1 MSNVEKLKK
10 YLIGDNDD
18 GYLLKEISNEK
29 VIMLSG
35 EWGSGKTHF
44 WHLSDDSIKVKLD
57 QIEKLNIYISLYGK
71 SSLQEIENEVFT
83 KAYYKSLGKDNIEKG
98 AIEKLSSSF
107 SSLSSFIDQFSDIKV
122 TPIVDFVKN
131 LNESSKQSTAK
142 EFIKEGLIIAF
153 DDFERKST
161 LVNLNDLFGFIT
173 NLALQYKATI
183 VIILNDD
190 VFEGKEREVFTN
202 VKEKTVS
209 KYLKFAPTCNEL
221 FELIIQY
228 TKYAILRDD
237 NEIEKTLK
245 DTFDEVGI
253 VNARILIQVLDN
265 LSEWHS
271 KQMYC
276 STFYIR
282 YFVLVNINFILNH
295 HVAQALSYEGGIPNK
310 NSLLTYTLDED
321 VQIKFLTHSTIKSN
335 IDFMLIASKMLEKA
349 KYDVKIIENL
359 KQEILLDEK
368 RIGRIDQNPDNGEI
382 ILNFIDENKSLVKS
396 LHFLISFG
404 LYNYSQSHNQI
415 EVDKLNVIN
424 DFIETGIL

>member
-1 MSNVEKLKK
+1 MSNVEKLRE
-10 YLIGDNDD
+10 YLIGEN
-18 GYLLKEISNEK
+18 GYFLNELSNGK

-44 WHLSDDSIKVKLD
+44 WHLSDDSIKAKLD
-57 QIEKLNIYISLYGK
+57 QNAKPNIYISLYGK

-209 KYLKFAPTCNEL
+209 KYLKFTPTSTEL
-221 FELIIQY
+221 FEIIFN
-228 TKYAILRDD
+228 KYSLDEKYKTIILDAI
-237 NEIEKTLK
+237 NEFGLL
-245 DTFDEVGI
+245 
-253 VNARILIQVLDN
+253 NARIYENVLGN
-265 LSEWHS
+265 FQEYV
-271 KQMYC
+271 KK
-276 STFYIR
+276 YIEMTEQEIR
-282 YFVLVNINFILNH
+282 FFVLTLINFNLNH
-295 HVAQALSYEGGIPNK
+295 IVFKLYGYKSDFGDNWKLPVNFTEFKELP
-310 NSLLTYTLDED
+310 SDLLNAIN
-321 VQIKFLTHSTIKSN
+321 QQLTQSRDKLRTQSELM
-335 IDFMLIASKMLEKA
+335 DMLEKILSA
-349 KYDVKIIENL
+349 VYQTVNATGEKSKPTEKLREDIKRMNKYANIIWSYWRLETKLEYRKDV
-359 KQEILLDEK
+359 DEK
-368 RIGRIDQNPDNGEI
+368 SIRQM
-382 ILNFIDENKSLVKS
+382 
-396 LHFLISFG
+396 
-404 LYNYSQSHNQI
+404 
-415 EVDKLNVIN
+415 N

>member
-1 MSNVEKLKK
+1 MDNVEKLKK
-10 YLIGDNDD
+10 YLIGEN
-18 GYLLKEISNEK
+18 GYLLNELSNGK

-44 WHLSDDSIKVKLD
+44 WHLSDDSIKAKLD
-57 QIEKLNIYISLYGK
+57 QKEKPNIYISLYGK

-83 KAYYKSLGKDNIEKG
+83 KAYYKSKGRDNNKKD
-98 AIEKLSSSF
+98 AIEKLSSTF
-107 SSLSSFIDQFSDIKV
+107 SKLSSYIDEVSPVKI
-122 TPIVDFVKN
+122 TPLIDY
-131 LNESSKQSTAK
+131 LGELK
-142 EFIKEGLIIAF
+142 ENSQINSAEELMKEGLIIAF

-173 NLALQYKATI
+173 NLTIQYKATI

-209 KYLKFAPTCNEL
+209 KYLKFAPTCDEL
-221 FELIIQY
+221 FELIIQDE
-228 TKYAILRDD
+228 KYAILRDD

-271 KQMYC
+271 KQMDC
-276 STFYIR
+276 SPFFIR

-295 HVAQALSYEGGIPNK
+295 HVLQTFLYNALKGSEKDK
-310 NSLLTYTLDED
+310 NSLISYILSDDTHVE
-321 VQIKFLTHSTIKSN
+321 FLTNSTVKSN
-335 IDFMLIASKMLEKA
+335 IDFMLIVPKMLKKFE
-349 KYDVKIIENL
+349 YDTKILENF
-359 KQEILLDEK
+359 KKEILLAEK
-368 RIGRIDQNPDNGEI
+368 SAGKQRADNGEI
-382 ILNFIDENKSLVKS
+382 ILKFIEENQSLVKS
-396 LHFLISFG
+396 LHFLICFG
-404 LYNYSQSHNQI
+404 LYKYSQSDNQS
-415 EVDKLNVIN
+415 EVDDLNKIN
-424 DFIETGIL
+424 NFIETGIL